1 MRLLST
7 STTLCYCVFW
17 KKLLLLACFVVSKYV
32 SIYMNTGNPMADKGS
47 SKKKYLQD
55 YRRPFTTCKLNE
67 E

>member
-1 MRLLST
+1 
-7 STTLCYCVFW
+7 
-17 KKLLLLACFVVSKYV
+17 
-32 SIYMNTGNPMADKGS
+32 MNTGNPMADKGS